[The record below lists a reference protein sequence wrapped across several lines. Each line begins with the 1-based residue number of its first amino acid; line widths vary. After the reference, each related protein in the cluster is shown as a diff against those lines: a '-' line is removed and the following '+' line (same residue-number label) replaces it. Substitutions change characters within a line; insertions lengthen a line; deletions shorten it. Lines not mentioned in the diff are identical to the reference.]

1 MKVTQFVPANF
12 GMLVKSGVVEDVV
25 DMMVIKEGG
34 NDRASGDQQVSST
47 KREQMLIKMVVTQIN
62 TDGHR

>member
-1 MKVTQFVPANF
+1 M
-12 GMLVKSGVVEDVV
+12 KSGVVEDDNI

-34 NDRASGDQQVSST
+34 NNRTSGDQQVSSI
-47 KREQMLIKMVVTQIN
+47 KREQVLIKIVVIQIN